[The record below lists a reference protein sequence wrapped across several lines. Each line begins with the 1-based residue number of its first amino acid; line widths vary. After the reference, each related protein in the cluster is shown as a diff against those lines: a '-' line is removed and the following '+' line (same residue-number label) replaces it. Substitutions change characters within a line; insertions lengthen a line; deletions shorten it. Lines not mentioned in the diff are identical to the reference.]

1 MEPACGHRALS
12 GFLQK
17 RVRVTL
23 ASGSYSG
30 VIQHIGSSRTLSL
43 DRVEDLENG
52 RMLPGVKMFFGHEVL
67 NGKLARPENE
77 AKSRRDWSLPQR
89 LSAYEN
95 RPKKINKID
104 IMINK
109 SAGTVTPAHTNSLN
123 NDDVLSVS
131 EEEDNVDYIV
141 IDEFQHN
148 FGFAMLHIKK
158 QNVVG
163 VAVEGVNICR
173 HGKLCWIQIATK
185 SRVYLFDVLHLGL
198 RAFKNGLTMILEDR
212 GILKVIH
219 DCRWISDCLYS
230 QYGVNLKNVFDTQ
243 VADVLQFSM
252 ETGGFLPQ
260 CVSTLE
266 ETLVRHLEMPLAR
279 ISFLRCKVQAVKENP
294 EVWCVRPLPL
304 TLLRTLAL
312 EVQYLQPLRLV
323 LMDKLMT
330 DYTCMV
336 DNYLSSFREQNGEIF
351 GSTELSSLELPA
363 ELRQFRTVQCNR
375 RARAEKQ
382 YKMDKDGLLVRSSP
396 ESKSGLVG
404 TPSGQ
409 CDHKAFSGCSEES
422 PAALCPSSGVQVLE
436 LSNQLRVVEEE
447 KSGRTRTDSV
457 AGSGTVLEHLYATC
471 GTKNNH
477 FSDKLSSTEV
487 GEPFGPSAWGL
498 DEEVKRCVERPSET
512 KNAHPQGNK
521 LHGKTTSNFKGNGP
535 LRNFIKDLHSQLP
548 KSQLPL
554 KIAGWLP
561 TRWPLLENREPG
573 GTPTNPSSSILPPC
587 PPLEEGV
594 DLLA

>member
-43 DRVEDLENG
+43 DRVELLD
-52 RMLPGVKMFFGHEVL
+52 EVEQCKTK
-67 NGKLARPENE
+67 NVAF
-77 AKSRRDWSLPQR
+77 SS
-89 LSAYEN
+89 
-95 RPKKINKID
+95 KKASSSE
-104 IMINK
+104 
-109 SAGTVTPAHTNSLN
+109 SAGTVTPAHTTEDQLETVPQRRHAGTMGFHATNYSSL
-123 NDDVLSVS
+123 VS

>member
-67 NGKLARPENE
+67 NVELLDEVEQCKTKNVAF
-77 AKSRRDWSLPQR
+77 SS
-89 LSAYEN
+89 
-95 RPKKINKID
+95 KKASSSE
-104 IMINK
+104 
-109 SAGTVTPAHTNSLN
+109 SAGTVTPAHTTEDQLETVPQRRHAGTMGFHATNYSSL
-123 NDDVLSVS
+123 VS

-243 VADVLQFSM
+243 
-252 ETGGFLPQ
+252 
-260 CVSTLE
+260 
-266 ETLVRHLEMPLAR
+266 
-279 ISFLRCKVQAVKENP
+279 ENP